1 MISIVV
7 PVYKSEKTLG
17 GCLDSLLAQ
26 TYKDIEVICV
36 VDGSPDSCGDICDA
50 YAAKDARV
58 KSIKRENGG
67 VSSARNRGIE
77 EAKGEYLLFVDSD
90 DTVDPTYCEKMW
102 NAHLETGAELVICG
116 FHHWYVG
123 RDVVKVPSNPGV
135 YNINTYRG
143 MDSSACQ
150 IDTHKDENT
159 GVEKDFSVN
168 FLTLYQEG
176 FLNMPWNKLF
186 KKELAGRFD
195 TSLSLGEDLLFN
207 MSYLEQCEKVAVI
220 RDALIHYIQEEKGN
234 TLSTKKRADKL
245 EIAAKVCAG
254 VQAFYEKITGDHNL
268 HPVIAGKFVMEFLDE
283 CESLPF
289 DKQTTKKEK
298 LQAIKRLANHGQF
311 MEANKIAEV
320 TVLDYKILQWC
331 FAHGMWK
338 LIYPLCVVR
347 KGVVVVARWIW
358 NR

>member
-1 MISIVV
+1 MITIVV
-7 PVYKSEKTLG
+7 PVYKSEKTLA

-26 TYKDIEVICV
+26 TYSDIEVICV
-36 VDGSPDSCGDICDA
+36 IDGSPDSCGEICDE
-50 YAAKDARV
+50 YAAKDSRV

-77 EAKGEYLLFVDSD
+77 EAKGEYLMFVDSD
-90 DTVDPTYCEKMW
+90 DTVSPDYCEKMW
-102 NAHLETGAELVICG
+102 NAHVETGADLIICG

-123 RDVVKVPSNPGV
+123 RDVPKVPSNPGV
-135 YNINTYRG
+135 Y
-143 MDSSACQ
+143 
-150 IDTHKDENT
+150 DTKAYAE
-159 GVEKDFSVN
+159 DF
-168 FLTLYQEG
+168 LKLYQGG

-186 KKELAGRFD
+186 KKDAAGRFD

-207 MSYLEQCEKVAVI
+207 MNYLEKCEKVAVI
-220 RDALIHYIQEEKGN
+220 SDALIHYIQEEKGN
-234 TLSTKKRADKL
+234 TLSTKKRDNKL
-245 EIAAKVCAG
+245 EIASRVCTG
-254 VQAFYEKITGDHNL
+254 VQNYYGTLSGKKEI

-289 DKQTTKKEK
+289 DKKTSKKEK
-298 LQAIKRLANHGQF
+298 LAVVERLANHKEF

-331 FAHGMWK
+331 FAHGMWRF
-338 LIYPLCVVR
+338 IYPICVLR
-347 KGVVVVARWIW
+347 KGVVVAARWIW

>member
-26 TYKDIEVICV
+26 TYPDIEVICV
-36 VDGSPDSCGDICDA
+36 VDGSPDSCGDICDS
-50 YAAKDARV
+50 YAQKDTRV

-77 EAKGEYLLFVDSD
+77 EATGEYLLFVDSD
-90 DTVDPTYCEKMW
+90 DTVEPDYCEKMW
-102 NAHLETGAELVICG
+102 NAYKETGAYLVICG

-123 RDVVKVPSNPGV
+123 RDVEKVPSHPGV
-135 YNINTYRG
+135 YETA
-143 MDSSACQ
+143 SW
-150 IDTHKDENT
+150 KE
-159 GVEKDFSVN
+159 E
-168 FLTLYQEG
+168 FLRLYQEG

-186 KKELAGRFD
+186 KKEDAGRFD

-207 MSYLEQCEKVAVI
+207 MNYLEKCSKVAVI
-220 RDALIHYIQEEKGN
+220 PDALIHYIQEEKGN
-234 TLSTKKRADKL
+234 TLSTKKRDNKL
-245 EIAAKVCAG
+245 EIASKVCAG
-254 VQAFYEKITGDHNL
+254 VQAYFEKISGEKSL

-289 DKQTTKKEK
+289 DKNTSKTEK
-298 LQAIKRLANHGQF
+298 LQVIKRLADHKEF
-311 MEANKIAEV
+311 MNANQIAEV
-320 TVLDYKILQWC
+320 TALDYKVLQWC
-331 FAHGMWK
+331 FAHGCWRM
-338 LIYPLCVVR
+338 IYPISVLR
-347 KGVVVVARWIW
+347 KCVVVVARWIW

>member
-7 PVYKSEKTLG
+7 PVYKSEKTLA

-26 TYKDIEVICV
+26 TYADIEVICV
-36 VDGSPDSCGDICDA
+36 IDGSPDSCGDICDA
-50 YAAKDARV
+50 YAVKDARV

-67 VSSARNRGIE
+67 VSSARNRGID
-77 EAKGEYLLFVDSD
+77 EATGEYLMFVDSD
-90 DTVDPTYCEKMW
+90 DTVEPDYCEKMW
-102 NAHLETGAELVICG
+102 KAHTETGAELVICG

-123 RDVVKVPSNPGV
+123 RDVKKVPSNPGV
-135 YNINTYRG
+135 YKTKNYG
-143 MDSSACQ
+143 A
-150 IDTHKDENT
+150 
-159 GVEKDFSVN
+159 DF
-168 FLTLYQEG
+168 LKLYQEG

-186 KKELAGRFD
+186 KKEFAGRFD

-207 MSYLEQCEKVAVI
+207 MNYLEKCSKVAVI
-220 RDALIHYIQEEKGN
+220 PDALINYIQEEKGN
-234 TLSTKKRADKL
+234 TLSTKKRDNKL
-245 EIAAKVCAG
+245 EIASKVCAG
-254 VQAFYEKITGDHNL
+254 VQNYYGKISGEEKL

-289 DKQTTKKEK
+289 DKKTPKAEK
-298 LQAIKRLANHGQF
+298 LQVIKRLANHKEF

-331 FAHGMWK
+331 FAHGMQG
-338 LIYPLCVVR
+338 LIYPICVLRKCVV
-347 KGVVVVARWIW
+347 VAARWIW

>member
-7 PVYKSEKTLG
+7 PVYKSEKTLP

-26 TYKDIEVICV
+26 TYSDIEVICV

-50 YAAKDARV
+50 YAAKDVRV

-90 DTVDPTYCEKMW
+90 DTVEADYCEKMW
-102 NAHLETGAELVICG
+102 NAHKETGADLVICG

-135 YNINTYRG
+135 YETGIHGSQQSRSKG
-143 MDSSACQ
+143 GFA
-150 IDTHKDENT
+150 KD
-159 GVEKDFSVN
+159 

-207 MSYLEQCEKVAVI
+207 MAYLEKCEKIAVI
-220 RDALIHYIQEEKGN
+220 SEALINYIQEEKGN
-234 TLSTKKRADKL
+234 TLSSKKRDNKL
-245 EIAAKVCAG
+245 EIASRVCVS
-254 VQAFYEKITGDHNL
+254 VQNFYEKLTGSDKL
-268 HPVIAGKFVMEFLDE
+268 HPVIAGKFVMEFLDD
-283 CESLPF
+283 CEKLPF
-289 DKQTTKKEK
+289 DKETPKAEK
-298 LQAIKRLANHGQF
+298 LQLIKKLATHKEF
-311 MEANKIAEV
+311 MDANKIAEV
-320 TVLDYKILQWC
+320 TVLDYKLLQWC
-331 FAHGMWK
+331 FAHSMQG
-338 LIYPLCVVR
+338 LIYPICVLR
-347 KGVVVVARWIW
+347 KCVVVVARWIW

>member
-7 PVYKSEKTLG
+7 PVYKSEKTLA

-26 TYKDIEVICV
+26 TYADIEVICV
-36 VDGSPDSCGDICDA
+36 IDGSPDSCGDICDA

-77 EAKGEYLLFVDSD
+77 EAKGEYLMFVDSD
-90 DTVDPTYCEKMW
+90 DTVEADYCEKMW
-102 NAHLETGAELVICG
+102 NTYMETGADMVLCG

-123 RDVVKVPSNPGV
+123 RDVKKVPSNPGV
-135 YNINTYRG
+135 YKTNGY
-143 MDSSACQ
+143 A
-150 IDTHKDENT
+150 
-159 GVEKDFSVN
+159 KDF
-168 FLTLYQEG
+168 LKLYQEG

-186 KKELAGRFD
+186 KMEFAGRFD

-207 MSYLEQCEKVAVI
+207 MNYLEQCEKIAVI
-220 RDALIHYIQEEKGN
+220 SDALIHYIQEEKGN
-234 TLSTKKRADKL
+234 TLSTKKRDNKL
-245 EIAAKVCAG
+245 EIASKVCTG
-254 VQAFYEKITGDHNL
+254 VQNYYEKISGETAL

-289 DKQTTKKEK
+289 DKKVSKKEK
-298 LQAIKRLANHGQF
+298 LAVINKLANHKEF

-320 TVLDYKILQWC
+320 TVLDYKVLQWC
-331 FAHGMWK
+331 FAHGMWR
-338 LIYPLCVVR
+338 LIYPICALRKCVVLA
-347 KGVVVVARWIW
+347 ARWIW

>member
-7 PVYKSEKTLG
+7 PVYKSEKTLA

-26 TYKDIEVICV
+26 TYADIEVICV
-36 VDGSPDSCGDICDA
+36 IDGSPDSCGDICDA
-50 YAAKDARV
+50 YAVKDARV

-67 VSSARNRGIE
+67 VSSARNRGID
-77 EAKGEYLLFVDSD
+77 EATGEYLMFVDSD
-90 DTVDPTYCEKMW
+90 DTVEPDYCKKMW
-102 NAHLETGAELVICG
+102 KAHQETDAELVICG

-123 RDVVKVPSNPGV
+123 RDVKKVPSNPGV
-135 YNINTYRG
+135 YKT
-143 MDSSACQ
+143 
-150 IDTHKDENT
+150 ENYGT
-159 GVEKDFSVN
+159 DF
-168 FLTLYQEG
+168 LKLYQEG

-186 KKELAGRFD
+186 KKEFAGRFD

-207 MSYLEQCEKVAVI
+207 MNYLEKCSKVAVI
-220 RDALIHYIQEEKGN
+220 PDALINYIQEEKGN
-234 TLSTKKRADKL
+234 TLSTKKRDNKL
-245 EIAAKVCAG
+245 EIASKVCAG
-254 VQAFYEKITGDHNL
+254 VQNYYGKISGEEKL

-289 DKQTTKKEK
+289 DKKTPKAEK
-298 LQAIKRLANHGQF
+298 LQVIKRLANHKEF

-331 FAHGMWK
+331 FAHGMQGF
-338 LIYPLCVVR
+338 IYPICVLRKCVV
-347 KGVVVVARWIW
+347 VAARWIW

>member
-26 TYKDIEVICV
+26 TYQDIEVICV

-50 YAAKDARV
+50 YAKKDRRV

-90 DTVDPTYCEKMW
+90 DTVEPTYCEKMW

-123 RDVVKVPSNPGV
+123 RDVEKVPSNPGV
-135 YNINTYRG
+135 YL
-143 MDSSACQ
+143 
-150 IDTHKDENT
+150 T
-159 GVEKDFSVN
+159 GVGESQQSVAGAEFAKD

-207 MSYLEQCEKVAVI
+207 MSYLEQCEKAAVI

-254 VQAFYEKITGDHNL
+254 VQAFYEKITGDRKL

-289 DKQTTKKEK
+289 DKQTSKKEK
-298 LQAIKRLANHGQF
+298 LQVIKRLANHKQF

-331 FAHGMWK
+331 FAHGVWK
-338 LIYPLCVVR
+338 LIYPLCVAR
-347 KGVVVVARWIW
+347 KGVVVIARWIW

>member
-7 PVYKSEKTLG
+7 PVYKSEKTLA

-26 TYKDIEVICV
+26 TYSNIEVICV

-50 YAAKDARV
+50 YAAKDPRV

-67 VSSARNRGIE
+67 VSSARNRGID
-77 EAKGEYLLFVDSD
+77 EAAGEYLMFVDSD
-90 DTVDPTYCEKMW
+90 DTVEPTYCEQMW
-102 NAHLETGAELVICG
+102 KAREKSGADLVICG

-123 RDVVKVPSNPGV
+123 RDVEKVPSNPGAYEV
-135 YNINTYRG
+135 G
-143 MDSSACQ
+143 S
-150 IDTHKDENT
+150 
-159 GVEKDFSVN
+159 KDFAKD

-186 KKELAGRFD
+186 KKVLAGRFD

-207 MSYLEQCEKVAVI
+207 MNYLEKCSKIEVI
-220 RDALIHYIQEEKGN
+220 QDALLHYIQEEKGN
-234 TLSTKKRADKL
+234 TLSTKKRDNKL
-245 EIAAKVCAG
+245 EIASKVCAG
-254 VQAFYEKITGDHNL
+254 VQGFYEKISGCCEL

-289 DKQTTKKEK
+289 DKKTPKAEK
-298 LQAIKRLANHGQF
+298 LQVVKRLANHKEF

-320 TVLDYKILQWC
+320 TVLDYKVLQWC
-331 FAHGMWK
+331 FNHGLWR
-338 LIYPLCVVR
+338 LIYPICVLR

>member
-7 PVYKSEKTLG
+7 PVYKSEKTLA
-17 GCLDSLLAQ
+17 GCLNSLLAQ
-26 TYKDIEVICV
+26 TYSDIEVICV
-36 VDGSPDSCGDICDA
+36 IDGSPDSCGEICDG
-50 YAAKDARV
+50 YAQKDARV

-77 EAKGEYLLFVDSD
+77 EAKGEYLMFVDSD
-90 DTVDPTYCEKMW
+90 DTVEPDYCEKMW
-102 NAHLETGAELVICG
+102 KAHTETGADLVICG

-123 RDVVKVPSNPGV
+123 RDVKKIPSNPGV
-135 YNINTYRG
+135 Y
-143 MDSSACQ
+143 
-150 IDTHKDENT
+150 DTKAYAE
-159 GVEKDFSVN
+159 DF
-168 FLTLYQEG
+168 LKLYQEG

-186 KKELAGRFD
+186 KKSEAGCFD

-207 MSYLEQCEKVAVI
+207 MNYLEKCDKIAVI
-220 RDALIHYIQEEKGN
+220 SDALIHYIQEEKGN
-234 TLSTKKRADKL
+234 TLSTKKRDNKL
-245 EIAAKVCAG
+245 EIASKVCAG
-254 VQAFYEKITGDHNL
+254 VQNYYKKISGEDKL

-289 DKQTTKKEK
+289 DRKTSKKEK
-298 LQAIKRLANHGQF
+298 LAVIKRLASHKEF

-331 FAHGMWK
+331 FAHGMWRI
-338 LIYPLCVVR
+338 IYPICVLR
-347 KGVVVVARWIW
+347 KGVVVAARWIW

>member
-7 PVYKSEKTLG
+7 PVYKSEKTLA

-26 TYKDIEVICV
+26 TYADIEVICV
-36 VDGSPDSCGDICDA
+36 IDGSPDSCGDICDA
-50 YAAKDARV
+50 YAVKDARV

-67 VSSARNRGIE
+67 VSSARNRGID
-77 EAKGEYLLFVDSD
+77 EATGEYLMFVDSD
-90 DTVDPTYCEKMW
+90 DTVEPDYCEKMW
-102 NAHLETGAELVICG
+102 KAHTETGAELVICG

-123 RDVVKVPSNPGV
+123 RDVRKVPSNPGV
-135 YNINTYRG
+135 YKT
-143 MDSSACQ
+143 
-150 IDTHKDENT
+150 ENY
-159 GVEKDFSVN
+159 GADF
-168 FLTLYQEG
+168 LKLYQEG

-186 KKELAGRFD
+186 KKEFAGRFD

-207 MSYLEQCEKVAVI
+207 MNYLEKCSKVAVI
-220 RDALIHYIQEEKGN
+220 PDALINYIQEEKGN
-234 TLSTKKRADKL
+234 TLSTKKRDNKL
-245 EIAAKVCAG
+245 EIASKVCAG
-254 VQAFYEKITGDHNL
+254 VQNYYAGISGVKEL

-289 DKQTTKKEK
+289 DKKTPKAEK
-298 LQAIKRLANHGQF
+298 LQVIKRLANHKEF

-331 FAHGMWK
+331 FAHGMQGV
-338 LIYPLCVVR
+338 IYPICVLR
-347 KGVVVVARWIW
+347 KCVVVVARWIW

>member
-7 PVYKSEKTLG
+7 PVYKSEKTLA

-26 TYKDIEVICV
+26 TYADIEVICV
-36 VDGSPDSCGDICDA
+36 IDGSPDSCGDICDA
-50 YAAKDARV
+50 YAVKDARV

-67 VSSARNRGIE
+67 VSSARNRGID
-77 EAKGEYLLFVDSD
+77 EATGEYLMFVDSD
-90 DTVDPTYCEKMW
+90 DTVEPDYCEKMW
-102 NAHLETGAELVICG
+102 KAHTETDAELVICG

-123 RDVVKVPSNPGV
+123 RDVKKVPSNPGV
-135 YNINTYRG
+135 YKT
-143 MDSSACQ
+143 
-150 IDTHKDENT
+150 ENYGT
-159 GVEKDFSVN
+159 DF
-168 FLTLYQEG
+168 LKLYQEG

-186 KKELAGRFD
+186 KKEFAGRFD

-207 MSYLEQCEKVAVI
+207 MNYLEKCSKVAVI
-220 RDALIHYIQEEKGN
+220 PDALINYIQEEKGN
-234 TLSTKKRADKL
+234 TLSTKKRDNKL
-245 EIAAKVCAG
+245 EIASKVCVG
-254 VQAFYEKITGDHNL
+254 VQNYYTGISGDTKL

-289 DKQTTKKEK
+289 DKKTPKAEK
-298 LQAIKRLANHGQF
+298 LQVIKRLANHKEF

-331 FAHGMWK
+331 FAHGMQG
-338 LIYPLCVVR
+338 LIYPICVLRKCVV
-347 KGVVVVARWIW
+347 VAARWIW